1 MHSPSQEAL
10 SLHLYKRYIITC
22 NMAKSTYG
30 LHPHERLDYAVLHAG
45 KKAQFPADGFSPER
59 SEEQHLDKYSPV
71 LDTCHKQHKDP
82 ISSDFPK
89 LQQQLESAKAANAAL
104 KHSTKMEQMR
114 RELEG
119 LRAINSE
126 LEKTFALPQLHD
138 GNTRLPHML
147 PDFRGK
153 SSLTAEVDQFLAKL
167 DQSST
172 NESDCEEKQSSR
184 KSSGTCHSFKSG
196 KASNL
201 TSRVVTPQL
210 WPHSHLSLSYIS
222 KEKKYDEL
230 TLAEFAGGYGTSCAN

>member
-1 MHSPSQEAL
+1 MRSYTL
-10 SLHLYKRYIITC
+10 GKRY
-22 NMAKSTYG
+22 
-30 LHPHERLDYAVLHAG
+30 
-45 KKAQFPADGFSPER
+45 FPAYGFSPER
-59 SEEQHLDKYSPV
+59 SEEQHLDTYSPV
-71 LDTCHKQHKDP
+71 LDTCHEQHKDP
-82 ISSDFPK
+82 ISSDFAK

-104 KHSTKMEQMR
+104 EHSTKMEQMR

-119 LRAINSE
+119 LRAPNSE

-138 GNTRLPHML
+138 GNTRLPHTL
-147 PDFRGK
+147 PDLRGK
-153 SSLTAEVDQFLAKL
+153 SSLTAQVDQFLAKL

-172 NESDCEEKQSSR
+172 NESDGEEKQSR
-184 KSSGTCHSFKSG
+184 KSSGRCHSLKSG

-230 TLAEFAGGYGTSCAN
+230 TLAEFTGGYGTSCANRTPLLVNVFGYAVHLAFGSRTPCCSAI